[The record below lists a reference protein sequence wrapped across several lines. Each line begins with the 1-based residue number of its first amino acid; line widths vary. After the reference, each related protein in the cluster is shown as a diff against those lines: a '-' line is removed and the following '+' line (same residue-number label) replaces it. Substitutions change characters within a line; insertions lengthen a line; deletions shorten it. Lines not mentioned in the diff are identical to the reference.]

1 MRGDSCFPPSDDL
14 RHRYFREPEARVF
27 RPLLFEKLYNVF
39 CGVYLRL
46 VMSKSPFL
54 DAGTTGDADLEFQR
68 CHEKFRFCTE
78 VYLSMSFIL
87 CLKQIENKQ
96 PVQTSFRCVLWR
108 QQFGLAEAVVTF
120 FWCQKTLNL
129 RCMCNRTFFVSKGE
143 GSKRARLG
151 SSRNQTAQETS
162 LSTLFPSVRWSKS
175 WTWERRTVCLS
186 GCF

>member
-1 MRGDSCFPPSDDL
+1 MRGDSCFPRSDDL

-120 FWCQKTLNL
+120 FCV
-129 RCMCNRTFFVSKGE
+129 RRH
-143 GSKRARLG
+143 
-151 SSRNQTAQETS
+151 
-162 LSTLFPSVRWSKS
+162 ST
-175 WTWERRTVCLS
+175 
-186 GCF
+186 